1 LFNVFKQVTVIGI
14 MACGMTV
21 AILGGGLDLSSAA
34 MLTLCSVVNVMTQRM
49 AGYQMALVVSLCTGI
64 LCGCV
69 NGFLIGKLKSNHIA
83 LTLGTQILY
92 TALALI
98 ITKGRVFESKSG
110 SLYSFLG
117 SGNIAGIPVPI
128 IVLIVVF
135 IATGIWV
142 HQTIA
147 GRRLKSVGFSAEASQ
162 VAGVKVSNVIMTS
175 YIFNGFIVGIASM
188 VFTARTIAIRIG
200 AADSFLYDVITVV
213 VLGGTSLY
221 GGRGGI
227 VKTLIGLVIFA
238 VFSNGLALLSV
249 PYPYQQ
255 MTKGIILVIAVLID
269 EINRKK
275 RVQF

>member
-1 LFNVFKQVTVIGI
+1 
-14 MACGMTV
+14 
-21 AILGGGLDLSSAA
+21 
-34 MLTLCSVVNVMTQRM
+34 
-49 AGYQMALVVSLCTGI
+49 
-64 LCGCV
+64 
-69 NGFLIGKLKSNHIA
+69 
-83 LTLGTQILY
+83 
-92 TALALI
+92 
-98 ITKGRVFESKSG
+98 
-110 SLYSFLG
+110 
-117 SGNIAGIPVPI
+117 
-128 IVLIVVF
+128 
-135 IATGIWV
+135 
-142 HQTIA
+142 
-147 GRRLKSVGFSAEASQ
+147 
-162 VAGVKVSNVIMTS
+162 
-175 YIFNGFIVGIASM
+175 M